1 MKFRCL
7 IAALLLA
14 NPLVAQETVRLGTD
28 AAYPPYSF
36 LNPDEGL
43 DGFEIELALALCA
56 HAGLTCVWIK
66 TPWDN
71 LTSALE
77 AGEIDAIM
85 SALGPNPERAE
96 IIAFSTP
103 YHGNGSAAWLVRAG
117 DSLRP
122 GARIAALKGSL
133 QEGYAVAQGYDV
145 LGTDTIEAAVAAV
158 ANRDA
163 DAALGMTKLMLD
175 HAEGSDG
182 TLEFMRAR
190 ISFDGGV
197 RIGFR
202 PADVTLL
209 AAFDAA
215 IATVEGSGKLT
226 ELTHK
231 WFPPATPD

>member
-1 MKFRCL
+1 MRPVGQASNQSRRIDRAKTYASCSRASAPKRLCGVTRHPTTTFYSWFCIWNGVLKFRCL

-85 SALGPNPERAE
+85 SALGPNRERAE

-122 GARIAALKGSL
+122 GARIAKDRCKKAMPWPRVMTYWALTRLKRLSRRW
-133 QEGYAVAQGYDV
+133 QIAMPTQ
-145 LGTDTIEAAVAAV
+145 
-158 ANRDA
+158 
-163 DAALGMTKLMLD
+163 
-175 HAEGSDG
+175 H
-182 TLEFMRAR
+182 
-190 ISFDGGV
+190 
-197 RIGFR
+197 
-202 PADVTLL
+202 L
-209 AAFDAA
+209 A
-215 IATVEGSGKLT
+215 
-226 ELTHK
+226 
-231 WFPPATPD
+231 